1 MKCRDLPV
9 IAVTAFAVMLATI
22 ALRQAM
28 PAAIAEQKSVKKE
41 ANKPPT
47 LIVDGVALSLTF
59 KKSDCKAGQKPK
71 VELLAINTSKRPV
84 KLKATDVM
92 TTTPEPQPMARMLPR
107 PSEVWSN
114 TCKLK
119 LKPGESQT
127 IALQTKVALE
137 SGSTI
142 SFIIKVG
149 KKSITAATCSVQSLS
164 PTPANSPVSTEAPS
178 GSE

>member
-71 VELLAINTSKRPV
+71 VELLAINTSERPV
-84 KLKATDVM
+84 ELKATVVM
-92 TTTPEPQPMARMLPR
+92 TTTAKPQPMARMLLAPV
-107 PSEVWSN
+107 EVWSN

-119 LKPGESQT
+119 LKPCKSQT
-127 IALQTKVALE
+127 ITLQTKIALE

-142 SFIIKVG
+142 SFTIKAG
-149 KKSITAATCSVQSLS
+149 KKSITAATCSVQPLS
-164 PTPANSPVSTEAPS
+164 PAPANSPASTEPSS